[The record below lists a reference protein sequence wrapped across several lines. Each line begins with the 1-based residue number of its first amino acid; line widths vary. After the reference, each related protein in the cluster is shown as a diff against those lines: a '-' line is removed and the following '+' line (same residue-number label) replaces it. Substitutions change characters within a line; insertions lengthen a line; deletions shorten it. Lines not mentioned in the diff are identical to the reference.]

1 MAQQLYSLML
11 KHDTW
16 NLTIVKEP
24 PTMFAGKMGIPIP
37 RAISTVLKI
46 QLEID
51 TGGESGP
58 TPYVRGE
65 P

>member
-1 MAQQLYSLML
+1 
-11 KHDTW
+11 
-16 NLTIVKEP
+16 
-24 PTMFAGKMGIPIP
+24 MFAGKMGIPIP